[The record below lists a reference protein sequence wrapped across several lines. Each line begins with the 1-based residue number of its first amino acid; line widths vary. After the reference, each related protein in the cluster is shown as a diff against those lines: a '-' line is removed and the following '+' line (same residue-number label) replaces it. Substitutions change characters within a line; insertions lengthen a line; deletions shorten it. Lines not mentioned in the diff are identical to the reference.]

1 MVWDARGV
9 PGAAPCPSDP
19 LNGYFASSCDWVMDK
34 GSLRRIPGF
43 DLPGGGV
50 EDWRQ
55 GAYIADT
62 WKVTPSFTL
71 TAGLR
76 WSVDTGRANQ
86 DLAPPLC
93 SDVTV
98 VPSPC
103 SGNTPLFDQL
113 SPGLGRRCISH
124 TRTSGRSLVLRS
136 APEITRRCIRA
147 AFGIF
152 YESNPFNNTT
162 NLRGPMIKT
171 GLFNDANH
179 TICGGTN
186 SLVLPDGTTITSDG
200 GVPFSTICSQPI
212 SQAGAAL
219 YQHSKPVSGG
229 NEGRGAGEQRKLHR
243 QYADDDRQLMAHRSE
258 RRIQSSG
265 MAAFSA
271 SSSRAE
277 SCRSIMFI
285 TRR

>member
-1 MVWDARGV
+1 M
-9 PGAAPCPSDP
+9 S
-19 LNGYFASSCDWVMDK
+19 
-34 GSLRRIPGF
+34 GF
-43 DLPGGGV
+43 NLPGGGV

-62 WKVTPSFTL
+62 WKVTSSFTL

-76 WSVDTGRANQ
+76 WSVDTDRANQ
-86 DLAPPLC
+86 DLSPVLC

-103 SGNTPLFDQL
+103 SGNTPLFEQL
-113 SPGLGRRCISH
+113 APGLGKKVHQPYANFGPQLGFAFSPGDH
-124 TRTSGRSLVLRS
+124 KTVY
-136 APEITRRCIRA
+136 RA

-200 GVPFSTICSQPI
+200 GVPFSTICNQPM
-212 SQAGAAL
+212 SQAGAHFISI
-219 YQHSKPVSGG
+219 QNQFPGG
-229 NEGRGAGEQRKLHR
+229 DEGCGAGEQRKLHR
-243 QYADDDRQLMAHRSE
+243 
-258 RRIQSSG
+258 
-265 MAAFSA
+265 
-271 SSSRAE
+271 
-277 SCRSIMFI
+277 
-285 TRR
+285 